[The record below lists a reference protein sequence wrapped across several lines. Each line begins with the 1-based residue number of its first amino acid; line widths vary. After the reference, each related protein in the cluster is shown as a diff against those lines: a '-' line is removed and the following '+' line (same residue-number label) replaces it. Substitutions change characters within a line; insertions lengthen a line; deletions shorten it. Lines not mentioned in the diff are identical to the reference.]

1 MSVVSNLSSDI
12 ERFHVHTPYP
22 FHFNIFKIGNQESV
36 KCKKNALSIIKNILG
51 VENDAGPSRDSA
63 ILEVERREKP
73 QIEVYPS
80 DNQTVVQG

>member
-1 MSVVSNLSSDI
+1 MAFSL
-12 ERFHVHTPYP
+12 FFP
-22 FHFNIFKIGNQESV
+22 FF
-36 KCKKNALSIIKNILG
+36 ILG